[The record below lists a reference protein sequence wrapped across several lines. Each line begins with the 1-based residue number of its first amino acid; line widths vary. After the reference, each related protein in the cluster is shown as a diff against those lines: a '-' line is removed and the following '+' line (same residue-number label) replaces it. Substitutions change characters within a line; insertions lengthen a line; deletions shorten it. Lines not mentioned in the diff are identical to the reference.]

1 MNKYVRTAV
10 KCYLML
16 MFDEYKKLI
25 QEASQQVY
33 AVAKRTELDYAP
45 QLSVRHNNKIWLKRE
60 DQQSVFSYKI
70 RGAYNLIASLSK
82 EEQRLGVI
90 TASAGNHA
98 QGVALAAHHLNLKS
112 IIVMPKTTPEIK
124 IDSVKRMNAEV
135 ILFGNTYDDSKE
147 HALKLSAEKGMY
159 YVSPYDHPLVIAG
172 QATVGVELLEQ
183 HPNKPDII
191 FVPIGGGGLVA
202 GIAVHVKARDSDIK
216 IIGVEPDEA
225 PCMHHAIEAGER
237 IELEQI
243 GIFADGA
250 AVKQAG
256 EENYRIA
263 KELVDEI
270 LLVSVDEICAAV
282 KDIFEDTRSI
292 PEPAGAL
299 ALAGL
304 KQYVAKHQIKNN
316 ELVAI
321 FSGANVN
328 FDRLRHIAELSAL
341 GENREALI
349 AIMIPEQPG
358 SFRNLC
364 HDLGPRLITEFN
376 YRYADDKKAHVF
388 VGVQL
393 KHGVEEK
400 SVLMRQLKDRGYDVI
415 DLSND
420 EIAKMHIRYMVGGH
434 APQVDNEL
442 IYRFEFPERSGA
454 LLHFLSEMGENWNI
468 SLFHYRNHGAAYG
481 RVLMGFQVKEEEREK
496 FQNFINKLGIPYWDE
511 SGNLAYKKFLS

>member
-1 MNKYVRTAV
+1 MP
-10 KCYLML
+10 
-16 MFDEYKKLI
+16 MFEEYKKLI
-25 QEASQQVY
+25 EEAGKRIY
-33 AVAKRTELDYAP
+33 TVAKRTDLDHAP
-45 QLSVRHNNKIWLKRE
+45 QLSQRHNNNIWLKRE
-60 DQQSVFSYKI
+60 DQQPVFSYKL
-70 RGAYNLIASLSK
+70 RGAYNMIASLTEDERK
-82 EEQRLGVI
+82 RGVI

-98 QGVALAAHHLNLKS
+98 QGVAMAAQGLDMKAV
-112 IIVMPKTTPEIK
+112 IVMPKTTPDIK
-124 IDSVKRMNAEV
+124 VGSVKRMNAEV
-135 ILFGNTYDDSKE
+135 VLHGNTYDEAKD
-147 HALKLSAEKGMY
+147 HAFKLSEESGMY
-159 YVSPYDHPLVIAG
+159 YIPPFDHPLVIAG

-183 HPNKPDII
+183 HPSKPDVI
-191 FVPIGGGGLVA
+191 FVPVGGGGLIA
-202 GIAVHVKARDSDIK
+202 GLAAHVKERYPEIK
-216 IIGVEPDEA
+216 IIGVEHDEA
-225 PCMHHAIEAGER
+225 PSMYAAFEAGER
-237 IELEQI
+237 VVLDQI

-250 AVKQAG
+250 AVIQVG

-270 LLVSVDEICAAV
+270 LLVTIDDICAAV

-304 KQYVAKHQIKNN
+304 KQYVAREELTNK

-341 GENREALI
+341 GENREGLLVI
-349 AIMIPEQPG
+349 GIPERPG
-358 SFRNLC
+358 SFRHLC

-376 YRYADDKKAHVF
+376 YRYSDNDDANVF

-393 KHGVEEK
+393 KKGVAEK
-400 SVLMRQLKDRGYDVI
+400 DTLISQLVEKGYDVT

-420 EIAKMHIRYMVGGH
+420 TVAKMHIRYMVGGH
-434 APQVDNEL
+434 APQAENEI

-454 LLHFLSEMGENWNI
+454 LLHFLNEMEERWNI

-481 RVLMGFQVKEEEREK
+481 RVLMGFQVKEEERDDFQK
-496 FQNFINKLGIPYWDE
+496 FVDGLGIAFWKE
-511 SGNLAYKKFLS
+511 SDNPAYQKFLS

>member
-1 MNKYVRTAV
+1 MD
-10 KCYLML
+10 
-16 MFDEYKKLI
+16 MFDEYKNLI
-25 QEASQQVY
+25 DEAGRRIY
-33 AVAKRTELDYAP
+33 AVAKRTDLDYAP
-45 QLSVRHNNKIWLKRE
+45 QLSERLKNSIWLKRE
-60 DQQSVFSYKI
+60 DQQPVFSYKL
-70 RGAYNLIASLSK
+70 RGAYNMIASLS
-82 EEQRLGVI
+82 EEERDRGVI

-98 QGVALAAHHLNLKS
+98 QGVALAAQGLNIKS

-124 IDSVKRMNAEV
+124 TGSVKRMKAEV
-135 ILFGNTYDDSKE
+135 VLYGNTYDDAKDHAIKMSKE
-147 HALKLSAEKGMY
+147 TGMCY
-159 YVSPYDHPLVIAG
+159 IPPYDHPLVIAG

-183 HPNKPDII
+183 HPSTPDII
-191 FVPIGGGGLVA
+191 FVPVGGGGLIA
-202 GIAVHVKARDSDIK
+202 GISVYVKAYHPDIK

-225 PCMHHAIEAGER
+225 PCMHHAFEAGER
-237 IELEQI
+237 VVLDKI

-270 LLVSVDEICAAV
+270 LLVSIDEICAAV

-304 KQYVAKHQIKNN
+304 KQYVAREKIEGK

-341 GENREALI
+341 GENREALLG
-349 AIMIPEQPG
+349 IMIPERPG
-358 SFRNLC
+358 SFRHLC

-376 YRYADDKKAHVF
+376 YRYADDNDAHVF

-400 SVLMRQLKDRGYDVI
+400 NTLINQLKEKGYEVV

-420 EIAKMHIRYMVGGH
+420 VIAKMHIRYMVGGH
-434 APQVDNEL
+434 APQAENEI

-454 LLHFLSEMGENWNI
+454 LLHFLNEMGERWNI

-481 RVLMGFQVKEEEREK
+481 RVLIGFQVKKEEREE
-496 FQNFINKLGIPYWDE
+496 FQGFVEELGIPFWVETD
-511 SGNLAYKKFLS
+511 NPAYNMFLS